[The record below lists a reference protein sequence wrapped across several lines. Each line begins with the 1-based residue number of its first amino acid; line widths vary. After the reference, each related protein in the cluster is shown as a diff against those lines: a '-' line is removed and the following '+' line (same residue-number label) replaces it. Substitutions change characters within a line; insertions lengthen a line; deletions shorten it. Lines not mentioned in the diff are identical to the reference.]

1 MLTLSALS
9 LCQVVCGLFFFF
21 CRLFKFEVVD
31 HTDECGAL
39 HQLLGGVSI
48 NNCAGRSSLIPQ
60 LAEVV
65 LLLTSSRGKCS
76 EVVGVS
82 LHLFSVA
89 ALSL

>member
-9 LCQVVCGLFFFF
+9 LCQVVCGFFFFF

-65 LLLTSSRGKCS
+65 LLTSSRGKCS